1 MILFE
6 KKFWEEISVI
16 AAVFIVECMFA
27 MLMLFIYLAAYSLSE
42 YEPLNSFVATV
53 VFKIIVIL
61 PPLIYNIRKIVPKYK
76 IKNYKAVTVWSV
88 MTIVYILGIATLGGG
103 GR

>member
-1 MILFE
+1 
-6 KKFWEEISVI
+6 
-16 AAVFIVECMFA
+16 
-27 MLMLFIYLAAYSLSE
+27 
-42 YEPLNSFVATV
+42 LNSFVATV

-61 PPLIYNIRKIVPKYK
+61 PPLIYNIRKIVPQHK